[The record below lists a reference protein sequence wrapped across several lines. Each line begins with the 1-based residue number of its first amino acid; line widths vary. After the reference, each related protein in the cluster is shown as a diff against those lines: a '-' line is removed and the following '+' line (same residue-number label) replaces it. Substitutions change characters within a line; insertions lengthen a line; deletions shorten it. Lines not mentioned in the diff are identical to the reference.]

1 MPFSSP
7 NVMKLIDLRNCC
19 WHLLFVSYRKH
30 VVHTVPCP
38 GLLIYNHNPGIANL
52 IALCILYIHPNHKSD
67 NSVLIGLIIIN
78 HLSIKP
84 GPIKPWI
91 IADSISASN
100 AYTT

>member
-19 WHLLFVSYRKH
+19 WHLLFVSYRKQ

-67 NSVLIGLIIIN
+67 NSISFN
-78 HLSIKP
+78 R
-84 GPIKPWI
+84 
-91 IADSISASN
+91 ADYNQPFVDKAWSN
-100 AYTT
+100 KTMNYRW